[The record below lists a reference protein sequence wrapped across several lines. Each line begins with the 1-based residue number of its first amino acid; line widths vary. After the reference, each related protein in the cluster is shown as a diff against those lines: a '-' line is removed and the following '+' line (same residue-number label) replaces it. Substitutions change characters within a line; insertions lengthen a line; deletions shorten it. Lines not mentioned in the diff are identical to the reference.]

1 MASSTRKLPEG
12 LPDDIDPTSPDF
24 MADEYGHLR
33 ILTEQC
39 PVARVEPSRAHERY
53 QQIPEEGAWMLT
65 KYEDVARAFRDSV
78 LFSSEHHTFTTKTD
92 HSTHRKMIPA
102 GVDPPAHTEYRK
114 ILNPLFTQHAM
125 IKLEPHIREFA
136 IELLEKMLQKDEFE
150 FVGEFSEPFP
160 SIIFCEL
167 MGFPLED
174 YEQIHQ
180 WAYQL
185 LYHESR
191 GERMQRLRREKA
203 EELGV
208 ADYDE
213 RGRLTPRA
221 NAEIM
226 IAVTKEVFAYFQ
238 RLLDERRA
246 NPKDDMITALLHSR
260 YAGERPLTQQELE
273 DTMVVLFLGGLDTV
287 TSTFAMIVRYLAAHP
302 DKRREFVALMD
313 DEERL
318 GPAVEEL
325 VRIEP
330 AVTPARRVTEPIRLR
345 GVQIE
350 KDERVLLMCNGA
362 NRDPEVFPDPDEV
375 IYDRHP
381 NPHLGFALGPHR
393 CLGMHLARRE
403 LRIGLQELHR
413 RLPDYHIKPG
423 FIPHIYGG
431 QRGIKELWL
440 VKGTG

>member
-1 MASSTRKLPEG
+1 
-12 LPDDIDPTSPDF
+12 

-33 ILTEQC
+33 VLQEKC
-39 PVARVEPSRAHERY
+39 PVARVEPSKAHQRY

-65 KYEDVARAFRDSV
+65 RYDDVARVFRDTD
-78 LFSSEHHTFTTKTD
+78 LFSSEHHSFTTKTD
-92 HSTHRKMIPA
+92 HKTLRKMIPA

-114 ILNPLFTQHAM
+114 ILNPMFTQQAM
-125 IKLEPHIREFA
+125 IELEPHIREFA
-136 IELLEKMLQKDEFE
+136 IELLEKMLVKNEFD
-150 FVGEFSEPFP
+150 FVADFAEPFP

-167 MGFPLED
+167 MGFPLQD
-174 YEQIHQ
+174 YEQFHK
-180 WAYQL
+180 WAYHL

-191 GERMQRLRREKA
+191 GERMQRLRAEKA

-208 ADYDE
+208 AEYDE
-213 RGRLTPRA
+213 NGKLTDHA

-226 IAVTKEVFAYFQ
+226 IAVTNEVFAYFQ

-246 NPKDDMITALLHSR
+246 NPRHDMITRLLNSR
-260 YAGERPLTQQELE
+260 YAEERPLTQAELE

-287 TSTFAMIVRYLAAHP
+287 TSTLTMITRYLATDP

-313 DEERL
+313 DESRL

-330 AVTPARRVTEPIRLR
+330 AVTPARRATEDTSFR
-345 GVQIE
+345 GVSI
-350 KDERVLLMCNGA
+350 KHDERVLLMCTGA
-362 NRDPEVFPDPDEV
+362 NRDPDVFPNPDEV

-381 NPHLGFALGPHR
+381 NPHLGFAVGPHR

-403 LRIGLQELHR
+403 LRIGVHEFHR
-413 RLPDYHIKPG
+413 RLPDYSIKAG
-423 FIPHIYGG
+423 FHPHVYGG

-440 VKGTG
+440 VKEGS